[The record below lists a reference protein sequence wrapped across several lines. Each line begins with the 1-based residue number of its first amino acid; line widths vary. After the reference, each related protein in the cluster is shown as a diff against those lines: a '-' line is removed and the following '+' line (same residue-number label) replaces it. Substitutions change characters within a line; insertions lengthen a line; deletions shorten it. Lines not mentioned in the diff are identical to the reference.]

1 MLNKIKTSKK
11 IGFPKIF
18 KALLIIK
25 KKNKFNLKIK
35 NISANTINNND
46 VVIKVAYA
54 SLNYKDALM
63 FKGNA
68 GLAKKYPHVP
78 GIDCSGIIVHSNSKK
93 FITNEKVMVVGR
105 PIGVK
110 TFGSLAEFI
119 VVPDS
124 WIEKIPN
131 KMNLKNTI
139 IFGTAGLAAMLAV
152 NTVIN
157 NKLNKNYPILVTGA
171 SGGVGILS
179 VYILSKFG
187 YEVSCISRNIKN
199 YKLLKKL
206 GSSEIIDPK
215 KFYNLPNMPLLKIK
229 FSGIIDNIGGA
240 VISLGL
246 KQLINNGAIISV
258 GNASSEISKINIMP
272 LILRGVK
279 IIGINAESTSE
290 KLRRKVWKNI
300 STIVNDKKIKLLYQE
315 YSFKN
320 SVKALNAL
328 ISSNHFGRIIIKF

>member
-1 MLNKIKTSKK
+1 MSNKIKTVQK
-11 IGFPKIF
+11 ILFPKIF
-18 KALLIIK
+18 KALLIV
-25 KKNKFNLKIK
+25 KNKNKYNLKIK
-35 NISANTINNND
+35 NISANTINNNE
-46 VVIKVAYA
+46 VVVKVAYA
-54 SLNYKDALM
+54 SLNYKDVLM
-63 FKGNA
+63 FKGNS

-78 GIDCSGIIVHSNSKK
+78 GIDCSGNIVHSNSKK
-93 FITNEKVMVVGR
+93 FSINERVMIVGR

-110 TFGSLAEFI
+110 TFGSMAEFI
-119 VVPDS
+119 VAPDS

-152 NTVIN
+152 NAIIK

-179 VYILSKFG
+179 VYILGKFG
-187 YEVSCISRNIKN
+187 YKVSCMTRNIKKYN
-199 YKLLKKL
+199 ILKKL
-206 GSSEIIDPK
+206 GSSEIVDPK
-215 KFYNLPNMPLLKIK
+215 KFYNAPNMPLLKIK
-229 FSGIIDNIGGA
+229 FSAIIDNIGGE

-272 LILRGVK
+272 LILRGAK

-290 KLRRKVWKNI
+290 KLRRKIWKNI
-300 STIVNDKKIKLLYQE
+300 STIINDKKIKLLYQE
-315 YSFKN
+315 YNFKN
-320 SVKALNAL
+320 SIKALNTFS
-328 ISSNHFGRIIIKF
+328 SSNHFGRIIIKF

>member
-1 MLNKIKTSKK
+1 MSNKIKTFKK
-11 IGFPKIF
+11 IGFSKTF

-25 KKNKFNLKIK
+25 NKNKYNLKIK
-35 NISANTINNND
+35 NITANTVNNND

-54 SLNYKDALM
+54 SLNYKDVLM
-63 FKGNA
+63 CKGNT

-78 GIDCSGIIVHSNSKK
+78 GIDCSGVIVHSNSKK
-93 FITNEKVMVVGR
+93 FSINEKVMIVGR

-110 TFGSLAEFI
+110 MFGSLAEFVI
-119 VVPDS
+119 VPDR

-152 NTVIN
+152 NAVIK
-157 NKLNKNYPILVTGA
+157 NKLNKNYPILVSGA

-179 VYILSKFG
+179 VYILRKFR
-187 YEVSCISRNIKN
+187 YEVSCITRNIKS

-206 GSSEIIDPK
+206 GSSEIINPK
-215 KFYNLPNMPLLKIK
+215 NFYNLPNMPLLKIK
-229 FSGIIDNIGGA
+229 FSGIIDNIGGE

-258 GNASSEISKINIMP
+258 GNASSEVSKINIMP

-290 KLRRKVWKNI
+290 KLRRKIWKNI
-300 STIVNDKKIKLLYQE
+300 STIANDKKIKLLYQE
-315 YSFKN
+315 YNFKN

-328 ISSNHFGRIIIKF
+328 ISSNYFGRIIIKF

>member
-1 MLNKIKTSKK
+1 MSNKIKTLQK

-25 KKNKFNLKIK
+25 NKNKFNLKIK
-35 NISANTINNND
+35 NIIANTVNNND

-54 SLNYKDALM
+54 SLNYKDVLM
-63 FKGNA
+63 FRGNT

-93 FITNEKVMVVGR
+93 FSINEKVMVVGR

-139 IFGTAGLAAMLAV
+139 IFGTPGLTAMLAV
-152 NTVIN
+152 NTVIK

-179 VYILSKFG
+179 VYILRKFK
-187 YEVSCISRNIKN
+187 YEVSCITRNIKSHN
-199 YKLLKKL
+199 LLKKL
-206 GSSEIIDPK
+206 GSSEIINRK
-215 KFYNLPNMPLLKIK
+215 NFYNLPNMPLLKIK
-229 FSGIIDNIGGA
+229 FSGIVDSIGGE

-246 KQLINNGAIISV
+246 KQLINNGAIISI

-272 LILRGVK
+272 FILRGVK

-290 KLRRKVWKNI
+290 KLRRKIWKNI
-300 STIVNDKKIKLLYQE
+300 STIANDKKIKLLYQE
-315 YSFKN
+315 YNFKN

-328 ISSNHFGRIIIKF
+328 SSSNHIGRIVIKF